1 MLESAGEG
9 SYRRPFPGKSETF
22 DDDGTVDEVVVD
34 RAWSEEIKSSATQS
48 EHGGSPEKTGSHQ
61 QGGTNTDHES
71 FIPHPDGFWAY
82 ATPLIILRW
91 RVWPAITGFFDLSF
105 FDERSEQHYRKENW
119 FVKKPLAIW
128 ASLFYVLNWAL
139 ALGLIPGP
147 LVLADKIFYYGICTA
162 VTVPLPFMVIYDW
175 PRDQNVFYQ
184 VFLCFSTWCWSYYQV
199 VFMYA
204 CGFYTNE
211 VKHSY
216 FTCGNKDFLG
226 TFYWT
231 AGLATISL
239 FGLKQH
245 RLPHMIGAAV
255 FFILACVLI
264 LPDRHTWTRNLINHF
279 VYQSFLLYVHYMRE
293 NAERRLYTLR
303 DQLKIQFRATQ
314 KAQINER
321 KAADSKRR
329 LTSYVFHEV
338 RVPLNTALLAVQN
351 MEAAGAVPKSQQIEF
366 KALEGSLSMMSKVL
380 NDVLDFNRMD
390 SGRFESVSKPYAFH
404 QVMRSM
410 LVPLQ
415 LATDARN
422 LTLETEFD
430 ENIDLVAR
438 RAAYEAMGHPP
449 QVVEKLMEEN
459 SEEHGIVCGD
469 ETRLRQIITNLAS
482 NACKFTQSGG
492 KLSVKTRLILPSPES
507 TMPRSSYG
515 PSRSETD
522 ATDVTDSSKLPDSAI
537 SDAEMGLGEKV
548 QGHHVLSATHLSQHN
563 LHHSQLHPLEWIVV
577 RIEVTDT
584 GCGIKPKDMVQSK
597 LFSAFNQT
605 EQGRQQG
612 GKGTGL
618 GLALVRQIVKLSRGR
633 LGVRSKAGEGSTFWV
648 ELPLG
653 VGAKTMQGFTPP
665 PNLVERADE
674 LGLNM
679 TFAPESSHSGGKP
692 SRTSANKRNS
702 SAFTTI
708 MEQGGMVELV
718 PSKPGETPVLTR
730 ALGDANTGTA
740 PRTST
745 PPEIGEL
752 SSPESLTPTEIQRTT
767 VRPSHVDLPRPRQ
780 FTSYDFTNPSTS
792 SSATLDQL
800 GSTPSSNQ
808 SAPAT
813 PPAEFERGL
822 PVLVVD
828 DDPLT
833 RMLMKR
839 LLTRIGCRVSTA
851 ENGEVALEMILGG
864 SRPTPSSETPSSQ
877 GSESSQGIGS
887 GTGVP
892 MAEDTRFAAVFL
904 DNQMPVM
911 SGLDTVAR
919 LREAG
924 RQDFVVGVTGN
935 ALLTDQE
942 EYLQAGVDHV
952 LTKPVLEK
960 SLRNMLHLADERRK
974 RALLDFHAPS
984 PS

>member
-1 MLESAGEG
+1 
-9 SYRRPFPGKSETF
+9 
-22 DDDGTVDEVVVD
+22 
-34 RAWSEEIKSSATQS
+34 
-48 EHGGSPEKTGSHQ
+48 
-61 QGGTNTDHES
+61 
-71 FIPHPDGFWAY
+71 
-82 ATPLIILRW
+82 
-91 RVWPAITGFFDLSF
+91 
-105 FDERSEQHYRKENW
+105 
-119 FVKKPLAIW
+119 
-128 ASLFYVLNWAL
+128 
-139 ALGLIPGP
+139 
-147 LVLADKIFYYGICTA
+147 
-162 VTVPLPFMVIYDW
+162 
-175 PRDQNVFYQ
+175 
-184 VFLCFSTWCWSYYQV
+184 
-199 VFMYA
+199 
-204 CGFYTNE
+204 
-211 VKHSY
+211 
-216 FTCGNKDFLG
+216 
-226 TFYWT
+226 
-231 AGLATISL
+231 
-239 FGLKQH
+239 
-245 RLPHMIGAAV
+245 
-255 FFILACVLI
+255 
-264 LPDRHTWTRNLINHF
+264 
-279 VYQSFLLYVHYMRE
+279 
-293 NAERRLYTLR
+293 
-303 DQLKIQFRATQ
+303 
-314 KAQINER
+314 
-321 KAADSKRR
+321 
-329 LTSYVFHEV
+329 
-338 RVPLNTALLAVQN
+338 
-351 MEAAGAVPKSQQIEF
+351 
-366 KALEGSLSMMSKVL
+366 
-380 NDVLDFNRMD
+380 
-390 SGRFESVSKPYAFH
+390 
-404 QVMRSM
+404 
-410 LVPLQ
+410 
-415 LATDARN
+415 
-422 LTLETEFD
+422 
-430 ENIDLVAR
+430 
-438 RAAYEAMGHPP
+438 
-449 QVVEKLMEEN
+449 
-459 SEEHGIVCGD
+459 
-469 ETRLRQIITNLAS
+469 
-482 NACKFTQSGG
+482 
-492 KLSVKTRLILPSPES
+492 
-507 TMPRSSYG
+507 
-515 PSRSETD
+515 
-522 ATDVTDSSKLPDSAI
+522 
-537 SDAEMGLGEKV
+537 
-548 QGHHVLSATHLSQHN
+548 
-563 LHHSQLHPLEWIVV
+563 
-577 RIEVTDT
+577 
-584 GCGIKPKDMVQSK
+584 
-597 LFSAFNQT
+597 
-605 EQGRQQG
+605 
-612 GKGTGL
+612 
-618 GLALVRQIVKLSRGR
+618 
-633 LGVRSKAGEGSTFWV
+633 
-648 ELPLG
+648 
-653 VGAKTMQGFTPP
+653 
-665 PNLVERADE
+665 
-674 LGLNM
+674 
-679 TFAPESSHSGGKP
+679 
-692 SRTSANKRNS
+692 
-702 SAFTTI
+702 
-708 MEQGGMVELV
+708 MVELV